1 MITGKVQGG
10 KTTLLTELIGRFK
23 KEDLKITGFLCPGSF
38 KEGQRSAFTLVNLEN
53 GDQLPMATIE
63 ENKGWLKYRR
73 FFFNP
78 EAFTNGEAWI
88 RNGLANHPDLVVID
102 EVGPMEL
109 QGLGWWNILKLIEK
123 RMDIAQ
129 IWIVREQIL
138 QEVTMKWNISE
149 ENIFRVTEVENSM
162 LVNRLYDKLKAT
174 IIKV

>member
-10 KTTLLTELIGRFK
+10 KTTLLSELLDRFK
-23 KEDLKITGFLCPGSF
+23 KENLKITGFLCPGSF

-63 ENKGWLKYRR
+63 EKEGWLKYRR

-78 EAFTNGEAWI
+78 EAFTQGEVWI
-88 RNGLANHPDLVVID
+88 RDGLANHPDLVVID

-138 QEVTMKWNISE
+138 REVQAKWNISE
-149 ENIFRVTEVENSM
+149 ENIFRVIEGENSM
-162 LVNRLYDKLKAT
+162 LLNRLYDKLKET
-174 IIKV
+174 IFKR